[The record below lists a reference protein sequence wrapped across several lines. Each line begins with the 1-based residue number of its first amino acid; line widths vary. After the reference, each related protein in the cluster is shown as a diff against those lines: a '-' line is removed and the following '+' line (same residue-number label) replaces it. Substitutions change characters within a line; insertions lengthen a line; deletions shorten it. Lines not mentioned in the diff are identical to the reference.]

1 MKPCIEPSVC
11 GWLRDN
17 TYLVGFDVQDE
28 REVMN
33 YYLTFEESDRTL
45 RFSNRM
51 KTIQTNANENGGTY
65 AKNRRVEVTIYGLP
79 VWKIIKK

>member
-1 MKPCIEPSVC
+1 M
-11 GWLRDN
+11 
-17 TYLVGFDVQDE
+17 
-28 REVMN
+28 
-33 YYLTFEESDRTL
+33 

-51 KTIQTNANENGGTY
+51 KAIRTNANENRGTY